1 MTWANPEYFWLFT
14 LLPVLIGFHLW
25 RYFSRRRAK
34 LTFSSVENLRK
45 LPGNWRVHLVW
56 LAPLLYW
63 AGFSLLTVSLAR
75 PQLTNTTVE
84 QKAEGIDIV
93 MSIDISTS
101 MKAEDIKPNRLE
113 GAKEVA
119 TEFINDRISDR
130 IGIVVFAR
138 QSFTVVP
145 PTIDYTL
152 VKEMLNSIQMGM
164 VQDGTAIGMGMATG
178 INRLRDSEAES
189 KVLILL
195 TDGMN
200 NAGEID
206 PVTAAEL
213 AQSLG
218 IKVYT
223 IGIGTR
229 GMAPYPI
236 EDPIFGTRYRNVSVD
251 IDEEMLQQIAELTG
265 GRYFRATDTES
276 FRDIYDEIN
285 EMEKTEI
292 EEIIYTDVEDIYHQY
307 LFPGILFCL
316 FGFLSDRMTNSSLT
330 I

>member
-1 MTWANPEYFWLFT
+1 M
-14 LLPVLIGFHLW
+14 
-25 RYFSRRRAK
+25 
-34 LTFSSVENLRK
+34 
-45 LPGNWRVHLVW
+45 VW

-63 AGFSLLTVSLAR
+63 AGFSLLTISLAR

-84 QKAEGIDIV
+84 QNAEGIDIV
-93 MSIDISTS
+93 ISIDISTS

-251 IDEEMLQQIAELTG
+251 IDEEMLQQIAGLTG

-276 FRDIYDEIN
+276 FRQIYDEIN

-292 EEIIYTDVEDIYHQY
+292 EEVIYTDVEDIYHQY

>member
-1 MTWANPEYFWLFT
+1 MTWANPEYFWLLT
-14 LLPVLIGFHLW
+14 LLPVLMGVQIW
-25 RYFSRRRAK
+25 RYFARKRTK
-34 LTFSSVENLRK
+34 LTFSSIENLK
-45 LPGNWRVHLVW
+45 SLPGNWRVHFVW
-56 LAPLLYW
+56 ASPLLYW
-63 AGFSLLTVSLAR
+63 IGFSLVTVALAR
-75 PQLTNTTVE
+75 PQLKNTTVE

-119 TEFINDRISDR
+119 TEFIDQRVSDR
-130 IGIVVFAR
+130 IGLVVFAR

-145 PTIDYTL
+145 PTLDYRL
-152 VKEMLNSIQMGM
+152 LKEMLNSIEMGM
-164 VQDGTAIGMGMATG
+164 VQDGTAIGMGMATA
-178 INRLRDSEAES
+178 INRLRNSEAES

-200 NAGEID
+200 NAGEVD

-223 IGIGTR
+223 LGIGTR
-229 GMAPYPI
+229 GMASYPI
-236 EDPIFGTRYRNVSVD
+236 DDPIFGTRYRNVSVD

-265 GRYFRATDTES
+265 GRYFRATDLET
-276 FRDIYDEIN
+276 FREIYNEIN
-285 EMEKTEI
+285 EMERTEI
-292 EEIIYTDVEDIYHQY
+292 EEIIYTDVQDIYHRY
-307 LFPGILFCL
+307 LFPGIILCIA
-316 FGFLSDRMTNSSLT
+316 GFISNRLTSSSLS

>member
-1 MTWANPEYFWLFT
+1 M
-14 LLPVLIGFHLW
+14 
-25 RYFSRRRAK
+25 
-34 LTFSSVENLRK
+34 
-45 LPGNWRVHLVW
+45 VW

-145 PTIDYTL
+145 PTIDYSL
-152 VKEMLNSIQMGM
+152 VKEMLTSIQMGM

-276 FRDIYDEIN
+276 FRQIYDEIN

-307 LFPGILFCL
+307 LLPGILFCL